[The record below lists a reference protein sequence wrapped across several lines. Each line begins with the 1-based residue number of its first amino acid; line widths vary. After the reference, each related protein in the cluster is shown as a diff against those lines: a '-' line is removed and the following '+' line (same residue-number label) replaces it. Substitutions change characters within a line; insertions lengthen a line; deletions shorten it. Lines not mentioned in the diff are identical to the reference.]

1 MAEPQKK
8 DCKTYPLPYRQT
20 KKWKNGNNSGTL
32 FLCIFQAKNEN
43 RTTVAMCLDPP
54 PFQALDTSYYS
65 TKYSKARAGVSRLT
79 HVQKVVPVK
88 LK

>member
-8 DCKTYPLPYRQT
+8 DCKTYPLPYSQT
-20 KKWKNGNNSGTL
+20 KKWKNGNNNGTL

-54 PFQALDTSYYS
+54 P
-65 TKYSKARAGVSRLT
+65 SKLLT
-79 HVQKVVPVK
+79 HRIIVRNTSKQEPG
-88 LK
+88 